1 MTSPEIAGAADRG
14 ATALETSVRQT
25 LRGAIEVYRDDPAVA
40 TAMRSHLARLDE
52 PLRIAIAGKVK
63 AGKSTLLNALVGE
76 RIAPTDA
83 GECTRVV
90 TWYRHG
96 VTPRIELVPRDAPA
110 RVLPVHRQHGR
121 LVVGLG
127 GRRPEEV
134 DRLVVDWPV
143 SVLRNQLLID
153 TPGID
158 SLSADVSARSI
169 AFLAPEDRPSEADA
183 IVYLLRHLHS
193 SDLNFLESFHDRA
206 AGVATS
212 INAIGVLSRADE
224 IGAGRLDALISAKQV
239 ARRYC
244 ADPTLRQL
252 CQTVIPV
259 AGLIAQTGRT
269 LRQSE
274 FTALTTLAGLNR
286 EHTEA
291 MLLSVDRFVRTDLSA
306 GPSSESRRELL
317 DRFGIFG
324 IRLSLVL
331 IRGGVADATVLA
343 GELVDRSGLRQVR
356 ELLSNQ
362 FAERRTVLKA
372 RSALLALQRTLAE
385 RPRRSAQGVSESVE
399 RILAGAHEFREL
411 ALLRELRRPEAL
423 LPPESAAEAER
434 LLGGMG
440 TAARRRFGLPDGT
453 PDDEVRVAAREAI
466 RHWRARARSPL
477 SDRAAAN
484 ACQVV
489 VRSCEGILAD
499 LFPPAGS
506 PAAGDALS
514 PAHRP

>member
-1 MTSPEIAGAADRG
+1 MTAASG
-14 ATALETSVRQT
+14 PPAAAAPSLETAVRQT
-25 LRGAIEVYRDDPAVA
+25 LAGAIEVYRDQPAVVH
-40 TAMRSHLARLDE
+40 AMRGQLARLDE
-52 PLRIAIAGKVK
+52 PLRVAIAGKVK

-96 VTPRIELVPRDAPA
+96 VTPRVELVPRDAPA
-110 RVLPVHRQHGR
+110 RSLPVHRRDGR

-127 GRRPEEV
+127 GRRPDEV
-134 DRLVVDWPV
+134 ERLVVDWPV
-143 SVLRNQLLID
+143 PVLRAQTLID

-158 SLSADVSARSI
+158 SLSTDVSARSV

-193 SDLNFLESFHDRA
+193 SDLHFLESFHDQA

-239 ARRYC
+239 ARRYT

-252 CQTVIPV
+252 CQTVLPV
-259 AGLIAQTGRT
+259 SGLIAQTGRT

-274 FTALTTLAGLNR
+274 FTALTTLAGLDR
-286 EHTEA
+286 QQTEA
-291 MLLSVDRFVRTDLSA
+291 MLLSVDRFVRADLPG
-306 GPSSESRRELL
+306 GPSHEIRRELL
-317 DRFGIFG
+317 DRFGLFG

-343 GELVDRSGLRQVR
+343 GELVDRSGLRQVQG
-356 ELLSNQ
+356 LLANQ

-385 RPRRSAQGVSESVE
+385 RPRRSAQGVAESVQ

-411 ALLRELRRPEAL
+411 ALLRDLRLPDAALSAEA
-423 LPPESAAEAER
+423 AVEAER
-434 LLGGMG
+434 LLGAAG
-440 TAARRRFGLPDGT
+440 TAALRRFGLPDGT
-453 PDDEVRVAAREAI
+453 PDDEVRMVAREAI
-466 RHWRARARSPL
+466 KRWRARARSPL
-477 SDRAAAN
+477 SDRATAD
-484 ACQVV
+484 ACHVV
-489 VRSCEGILAD
+489 VRSCEGMLAD
-499 LFPPAGS
+499 LPPL
-506 PAAGDALS
+506 P
-514 PAHRP
+514 